1 MKQRYTLDELVE
13 GSARGRREAQQLLY
27 QALSPKMFAVCMRYA
42 KDRQEAE
49 DILQTGFIKVFQ
61 KAETF
66 KGEGSAEGW
75 IRRIMVNTAI
85 EMYRKNRRMMNTV
98 SMDEAD
104 DVPQCTFDA
113 SRLEMKDLLRLIQQL
128 PGVYKLIF
136 NMYAIEGYAHKE
148 IAATLGISENSSK
161 SQLCR
166 ARSILKEMLIKM
178 ESADYAIR

>member
-1 MKQRYTLDELVE
+1 
-13 GSARGRREAQQLLY
+13 
-27 QALSPKMFAVCMRYA
+27 
-42 KDRQEAE
+42 
-49 DILQTGFIKVFQ
+49 
-61 KAETF
+61 
-66 KGEGSAEGW
+66 
-75 IRRIMVNTAI
+75 MVNTAI

-166 ARSILKEMLIKM
+166 ARSMLKEMLIKM